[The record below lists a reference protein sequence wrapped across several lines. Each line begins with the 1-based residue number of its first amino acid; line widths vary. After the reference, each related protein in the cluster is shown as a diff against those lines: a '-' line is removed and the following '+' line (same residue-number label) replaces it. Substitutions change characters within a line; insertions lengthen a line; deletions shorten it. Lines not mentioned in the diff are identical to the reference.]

1 MKSPRLWNRTDLCA
15 GTESGNGETKALFP
29 WYSVTDAGED
39 IMRASGAR
47 RIRRKT
53 ATAALMEF
61 MKRVQRVNASHDVFR
76 PVAENTNR
84 LEWFNERFG
93 LLTGANRKKGARK
106 SRRALAD
113 SRSVSGIAVSLAG
126 FDIADDSAGM
136 SRQSVGD
143 SSRRGFDGISCHVW
157 S

>member
-93 LLTGANRKKGARK
+93 LLTGTNRKKGARK

-113 SRSVSGIAVSLAG
+113 SSASYRETAVEMALNPARHVPSLPQLNRLV
-126 FDIADDSAGM
+126 DIYQQRKLATRLG
-136 SRQSVGD
+136 
-143 SSRRGFDGISCHVW
+143 
-157 S
+157 